1 MNDDEDP
8 FDFTG
13 SLGNSNSD
21 DDYGKR
27 KRYNSGKGGP
37 TSEQFKN
44 SESYSF
50 ARERSL
56 EFGGRSKW
64 ASLFKL
70 GLSDIGHLM
79 HAYCFNQIMAT
90 GRLIQQKDGENEHG
104 NRMIAVKNYPGA
116 LALINFNERYPFRS
130 LVRFTKEIIFSPDK
144 KTVTLNIPE
153 FISERD
159 ARWIKKFYAM
169 RFYLV
174 ISQVSDMA
182 WDTDSKSYQ
191 PVVEFLEVLSKCT
204 VSDWIIRNSM
214 PVNLSLEASFDEP
227 ALPLPGTAVVVAIGV
242 EFSTSVF
249 SGQPYVN
256 PRSGSLAVVGCF
268 TE

>member
-1 MNDDEDP
+1 M
-8 FDFTG
+8 
-13 SLGNSNSD
+13 
-21 DDYGKR
+21 
-27 KRYNSGKGGP
+27 
-37 TSEQFKN
+37 
-44 SESYSF
+44 
-50 ARERSL
+50 
-56 EFGGRSKW
+56 
-64 ASLFKL
+64 
-70 GLSDIGHLM
+70 
-79 HAYCFNQIMAT
+79 AYCFNQIMAT
-90 GRLIQQKDGENEHG
+90 GRLIQQKDEENEHG
-104 NRMIAVKNYPGA
+104 NRMIAVEKLSGCTCIDKFQRASPVQKPCTVYEGNH
-116 LALINFNERYPFRS
+116 L
-130 LVRFTKEIIFSPDK
+130 FSSDK

-227 ALPLPGTAVVVAIGV
+227 ALTLPGTAVVVAIGV

-256 PRSGSLAVVGCF
+256 PRSGSLAVVGVF
-268 TE
+268 YRIKSSHTEKHTISLFSVSTM